1 VNTAGF
7 FSAWQYRALILTIV
21 CAAVG
26 YLGFSLW
33 SGWREVS
40 QALQSVGLLGILLVL
55 MMSLINYGL
64 RFIRWQGYLQTLGHQ
79 VPWQPS
85 LKIYLAG
92 FALTTTPGKAGEA
105 LRGVLLKPLGVPL
118 SHSLA
123 AFFSER
129 LSDLFAIVL
138 LTLFGLTL
146 YPESHILIWIGIG
159 CIALAFLVLSQQ
171 KLLALATQRLKQ
183 SQTTFAQL
191 LLKLFNILAQAQQC
205 HKPLQLITAS
215 VLSYIAWSAE
225 ALAFYWVLSWMGADI
240 SLPFAVFVYAIA
252 MLAGALSF
260 MPGGLGGAEAVMI
273 ALLIWAGMPN
283 PDAVAATVL
292 IRLATL
298 WFAVAI
304 GAAFLST
311 VSPAP
316 ITLTKHSLDSFK

>member
-1 VNTAGF
+1 MNTAGF

-21 CAAVG
+21 CAAAG

-33 SGWREVS
+33 SGWYEVS
-40 QALQSVGLLGILLVL
+40 QALQSVGLLGTLLVL
-55 MMSLINYGL
+55 LMSLTNYGL
-64 RFIRWQGYLQTLGHQ
+64 RFIRWQGYLQTLGY
-79 VPWQPS
+79 PIAWRPS

-105 LRGVLLKPLGVPL
+105 LRGVLLKPLGVPH
-118 SHSLA
+118 SQSLA

-146 YPESHILIWIGIG
+146 YPEAHLLIWIGIG
-159 CIALAFLVLSQQ
+159 GIALAFLVLSQQ

-183 SQTTFAQL
+183 KHTKYAQVLLQL
-191 LLKLFNILAQAQQC
+191 LNVLTQAQQC

-215 VLSYIAWSAE
+215 ILSCIAWSAE

-273 ALLIWAGMPN
+273 ALLIWADMPN

-298 WFAVAI
+298 WFAVGI
-304 GAAFLST
+304 GAMCLPLVTQS
-311 VSPAP
+311 SPNP
-316 ITLTKHSLDSFK
+316 NTKN

>member
-1 VNTAGF
+1 MSTATF
-7 FSAWQYRALILTIV
+7 FTPWQYRALILTIM
-21 CAAVG
+21 CAAVS

-33 SGWREVS
+33 SGWYEVS
-40 QALQSVGLLGILLVL
+40 QALQSVGLLGTLLVL

-64 RFIRWQGYLQTLGHQ
+64 RFIRWQGYLKTLGHP
-79 VPWQPS
+79 VPWWPS

-105 LRGVLLKPLGVPL
+105 LRGVLLKPLGVPH

-138 LTLFGLTL
+138 LTLFGLSL
-146 YPESHILIWIGIG
+146 YPDAHVLIWIGIG
-159 CIALAFLVLSQQ
+159 CIAFAFLVLSQQ

-215 VLSYIAWSAE
+215 VLSCIAWSAE
-225 ALAFYWVLSWMGADI
+225 ALAFYWILSWMGADI

-298 WFAVAI
+298 WFAVGI
-304 GAAFLST
+304 GAVCLPL
-311 VSPAP
+311 VN
-316 ITLTKHSLDSFK
+316 HSKTMRCR

>member
-1 VNTAGF
+1 MSTAGF

-21 CAAVG
+21 CAAAG

-33 SGWREVS
+33 SGWHEVS
-40 QALQSVGLLGILLVL
+40 QALQSVGLLGTLLVL
-55 MMSLINYGL
+55 LMSLTNYGL
-64 RFIRWQGYLQTLGHQ
+64 RFIRWQGYLQTLGY
-79 VPWQPS
+79 PIAWRPS

-105 LRGVLLKPLGVPL
+105 LRGVLLKPLGVPH
-118 SHSLA
+118 SQSLA
-123 AFFSER
+123 ACFSER

-146 YPESHILIWIGIG
+146 YPEAHLLIWIGIG
-159 CIALAFLVLSQQ
+159 GIALAFLVLSQQ

-183 SQTTFAQL
+183 RHTKYAQVLLQL
-191 LLKLFNILAQAQQC
+191 LNVLTQAQQC

-215 VLSYIAWSAE
+215 VLSCIAWSAE

-273 ALLIWAGMPN
+273 ALLIWADMPN

-298 WFAVAI
+298 WFAVGI
-304 GAAFLST
+304 GAVCLPLVTQPSPKPST
-311 VSPAP
+311 
-316 ITLTKHSLDSFK
+316 KN

>member
-1 VNTAGF
+1 MSTASF
-7 FSAWQYRALILTIV
+7 LTPWQYRTLILTIV
-21 CAAVG
+21 CAAAG

-33 SGWREVS
+33 SGWHEVS
-40 QALQSVGLLGILLVL
+40 KALQSVGVFGTFLVL
-55 MMSLINYGL
+55 LMSLTNYGL
-64 RFIRWQGYLQTLGHQ
+64 RFIRWQGYLKTLGHP
-79 VPWQPS
+79 VAWWPS

-105 LRGVLLKPLGVPL
+105 LRGVLLKPLGVPH

-138 LTLFGLTL
+138 LTLFGLSL
-146 YPESHILIWIGIG
+146 YPDAHVLIWIGIG
-159 CIALAFLVLSQQ
+159 CIAFAFLVLSQQ
-171 KLLALATQRLKQ
+171 KLLEFVVQHLKQ
-183 SQTTFAQL
+183 KHTKSAQL
-191 LLKLFNILAQAQQC
+191 LLKLFNVLAQAQLC
-205 HKPLQLITAS
+205 HKPLQLFNAS
-215 VLSYIAWSAE
+215 VLSCIAWSAE

-298 WFAVAI
+298 WFAVGI
-304 GAAFLST
+304 GAVCLPLMSQK
-311 VSPAP
+311 VSPSGN
-316 ITLTKHSLDSFK
+316 TH

>member
-1 VNTAGF
+1 MSTTGF

-21 CAAVG
+21 CAAAG

-33 SGWREVS
+33 SGWHEVS
-40 QALQSVGLLGILLVL
+40 QALQSVGLLGTLLVL
-55 MMSLINYGL
+55 LMSLTNYGL
-64 RFIRWQGYLQTLGHQ
+64 RFIRWQGYLQTLGY
-79 VPWQPS
+79 PIAWRPS

-146 YPESHILIWIGIG
+146 YPEAHILIWIGIG
-159 CIALAFLVLSQQ
+159 GIALAFLVLSQQ

-183 SQTTFAQL
+183 KHSKYAQALLQL
-191 LLKLFNILAQAQQC
+191 LNVLRQAQQC

-215 VLSYIAWSAE
+215 VLSCIAWSAE

-292 IRLATL
+292 IRLTTL
-298 WFAVAI
+298 WFAVGI
-304 GAAFLST
+304 GAVCLPLVAQP
-311 VSPAP
+311 SPNP
-316 ITLTKHSLDSFK
+316 NTKN

>member
-1 VNTAGF
+1 MSTASF
-7 FSAWQYRALILTIV
+7 LTPWQYRTLILTIV
-21 CAAVG
+21 CAAAG

-40 QALQSVGLLGILLVL
+40 QALQSVGTLGICLVL
-55 MMSLINYGL
+55 LMSLTNYGL
-64 RFIRWQGYLQTLGHQ
+64 RFIRWQGYLKTLGHP
-79 VPWQPS
+79 VAWWPS

-105 LRGVLLKPLGVPL
+105 LRGVLLKPLGVPH

-138 LTLFGLTL
+138 LTLLGLTL
-146 YPESHILIWIGIG
+146 YPEAHILILIGIG
-159 CIALAFLVLSQQ
+159 GIALAFLVLSQQ
-171 KLLALATQRLKQ
+171 KPLALATQRLKQ
-183 SQTTFAQL
+183 KHTKYAQALLQL
-191 LLKLFNILAQAQQC
+191 LNVLTQAQQC

-215 VLSYIAWSAE
+215 VLSCIAWSAE
-225 ALAFYWVLSWMGADI
+225 ALAFYWILSWMGADI

-298 WFAVAI
+298 WFAVGV
-304 GAAFLST
+304 GAVCLPLVNNSK
-311 VSPAP
+311 
-316 ITLTKHSLDSFK
+316 ITRNR

>member
-1 VNTAGF
+1 MNTAGF

-40 QALQSVGLLGILLVL
+40 KALQSVGVFGIFLVL
-55 MMSLINYGL
+55 LMSLTNYGL
-64 RFIRWQGYLQTLGHQ
+64 RFIRWQGYLKTLGHP
-79 VPWQPS
+79 VAWWPS

-105 LRGVLLKPLGVPL
+105 LRGVLLKPLGVPH

-138 LTLFGLTL
+138 LTLFGLSL
-146 YPESHILIWIGIG
+146 YPDAHVLIWIGIG

-183 SQTTFAQL
+183 KHTKYAQVLLQL
-191 LLKLFNILAQAQQC
+191 LNVLTQAQQC

-215 VLSYIAWSAE
+215 VLSCIAWSAE

-298 WFAVAI
+298 WFAMGV
-304 GAAFLST
+304 GAVCLPLVNNSK
-311 VSPAP
+311 
-316 ITLTKHSLDSFK
+316 ITRNR

>member
-1 VNTAGF
+1 MSTAGF

-21 CAAVG
+21 CAAAG

-33 SGWREVS
+33 SGWHEVS
-40 QALQSVGLLGILLVL
+40 QALQSVGLLGTLLVL
-55 MMSLINYGL
+55 LMSLTNYGL
-64 RFIRWQGYLQTLGHQ
+64 RFIRWQGYLQTLGY
-79 VPWQPS
+79 PIAWRPS

-105 LRGVLLKPLGVPL
+105 LRGILLKPLGVPH

-146 YPESHILIWIGIG
+146 YPEANILIWIGIG
-159 CIALAFLVLSQQ
+159 GIALAFLVLSQQ

-183 SQTTFAQL
+183 KHTKYAQVLLQL
-191 LLKLFNILAQAQQC
+191 LNVLTQAQQC

-215 VLSYIAWSAE
+215 ILSCIAWSAE

-273 ALLIWAGMPN
+273 ALLIWADMPN

-298 WFAVAI
+298 WFAVGI
-304 GAAFLST
+304 GAMCLPLVTQS
-311 VSPAP
+311 SPNP
-316 ITLTKHSLDSFK
+316 NTKN